1 MKYTVN
7 FVKHF
12 NEEEKTKVLEY
23 IADNIRDFEELKLGD
38 NYGVDVSKAI
48 GRTANIDIEVY
59 ALEIFKRTNNTEF
72 EYYKVYDATNN
83 ELGGI
88 CATYEEAEQNAFDW
102 LAGQGCT
109 VEIIGYKDAQP
120 YTVAKQEDF

>member
-1 MKYTVN
+1 MKR
-7 FVKHF
+7 K
-12 NEEEKTKVLEY
+12 
-23 IADNIRDFEELKLGD
+23 DFTT
-38 NYGVDVSKAI
+38 Y
-48 GRTANIDIEVY
+48 
-59 ALEIFKRTNNTEF
+59 

-88 CATYEEAEQNAFDW
+88 CATFEDAEQNAFDW